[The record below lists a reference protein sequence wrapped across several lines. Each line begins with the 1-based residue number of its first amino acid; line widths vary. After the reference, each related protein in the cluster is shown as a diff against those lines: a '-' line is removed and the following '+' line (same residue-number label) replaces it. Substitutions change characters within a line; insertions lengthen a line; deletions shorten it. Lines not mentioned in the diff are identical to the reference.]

1 MKGKTP
7 GGNHLFLRDSF
18 PKWTPAHWW
27 ILKWDFYTQ
36 SQAWMMGYQ
45 GNVQLQGSYCP
56 SHQLW
61 LWMERV
67 FGCLSEYWICVTSH
81 NSWEENAFNT
91 VASYSA
97 QGWGTMDSSVR
108 LSGFN
113 ASSTTHCLCELIY
126 NIFESQF
133 SHVQNED
140 MNTHFVILL
149 RGSNIFERIKYF
161 IKYKLQWPWN
171 SVITH
176 DVIQCT
182 R

>member
-1 MKGKTP
+1 MKGKKP
-7 GGNHLFLRDSF
+7 GGNNLFLRDSF
-18 PKWTPAHWW
+18 PKWTRAHWW
-27 ILKWDFYTQ
+27 MLKWDFYTQ
-36 SQAWMMGYQ
+36 SQAWLMGYQ
-45 GNVQLQGSYCP
+45 GNLQLQGSYCP

-67 FGCLSEYWICVTSH
+67 FGCVSEDWICVTSH

-97 QGWGTMDSSVR
+97 QGWGLIPQSSCQVFM
-108 LSGFN
+108 L
-113 ASSTTHCLCELIY
+113 APPLTCLCELIY

-133 SHVQNED
+133 SHLQNED
-140 MNTHFVILL
+140 MNTHFVLL
-149 RGSNIFERIKYF
+149 RGSNIFVRIKYF
-161 IKYKLQWPWN
+161 IKYKVQWPWN